1 MNSAEAHFLLYFLHQ
16 ACFSEEGSLYQL
28 NHHMDVLRE
37 LCEELTSQ
45 KSQQEVRRAL
55 KDYEQKIER
64 LRKCASEIRMTLQP
78 TMGGSSKNKLVL
90 QKNNYA
96 SGKNKMRLLTRS
108 NAQECSV
115 FSFRRCVSS
124 SVLIC
129 SFDSSPGRPRT
140 RLRMEE
146 GVSAVKCHLQNHRVG
161 HQPKRCEMWRMYFR
175 SIPNEKGQ
183 VYSNPLLVNCWS
195 ELSDYFHWPRIPI

>member
-1 MNSAEAHFLLYFLHQ
+1 MNPFPADFLIFFLQCPSPHQARGGWPVKECGVEVTSVSFQSLWTNHVNSSEAHFLLCFLPQ

-78 TMGGSSKNKLVL
+78 TMGGSLKNKLVL
-90 QKNNYA
+90 QRNDYT
-96 SGKNKMRLLTRS
+96 SGKNKMKLLAKS
-108 NAQECSV
+108 NDRECSV
-115 FSFRRCVSS
+115 FSFRRHVSS

-129 SFDSSPGRPRT
+129 SFDSSLGR
-140 RLRMEE
+140 L
-146 GVSAVKCHLQNHRVG
+146 
-161 HQPKRCEMWRMYFR
+161 
-175 SIPNEKGQ
+175 
-183 VYSNPLLVNCWS
+183 
-195 ELSDYFHWPRIPI
+195 